1 MKLDPGTES
10 SSSAAGGYTS
20 PNDPFG
26 GALQPRA
33 GAAIGSVIDVVAPS
47 DMVRRGDVTL
57 PVGPD
62 TSGSAVVVGVD
73 PAEHEQVR
81 RRVSFL
87 EGALES
93 SAKVE
98 AAAREFADRIEE
110 RARQSRE
117 RYDKDVGELRVQLDT
132 RERELRTL
140 ALEMGKLQGRLEV
153 TQQKLLAPRE
163 ANTSSPLSPSNPSQG
178 APHSTSPTGAAPRS
192 FLESERGLFLSGVA
206 VAVAIVVVVSL
217 LR

>member
-1 MKLDPGTES
+1 MKLESGTES
-10 SSSAAGGYTS
+10 SRRAAAAYTS

-26 GALQPRA
+26 GSLEPLV
-33 GAAIGSVIDVVAPS
+33 GAAVDRAIDVSAPQDLVKRADAPASAPVAP
-47 DMVRRGDVTL
+47 VI
-57 PVGPD
+57 
-62 TSGSAVVVGVD
+62 GVD

-98 AAAREFADRIEE
+98 AAAREFADRVEE
-110 RARQSRE
+110 RARASRE
-117 RYDKDVGELRVQLDT
+117 RYDKDVSELRVQLDT
-132 RERELRTL
+132 KERELRTL

-163 ANTSSPLSPSNPSQG
+163 PSPSPTNPGAAGQSSPLDAASPAG
-178 APHSTSPTGAAPRS
+178 TRS

>member
-1 MKLDPGTES
+1 MKLEPGTES
-10 SSSAAGGYTS
+10 SRGTSAAYTS

-26 GALQPRA
+26 ASLEPRA
-33 GAAIGSVIDVVAPS
+33 GVASDVVIDVAAPQDLVKRADVPVAPP
-47 DMVRRGDVTL
+47 TA
-57 PVGPD
+57 PVN
-62 TSGSAVVVGVD
+62 VIGVD

-81 RRVSFL
+81 LRVSFL
-87 EGALES
+87 EGALQS

-98 AAAREFADRIEE
+98 AAAREFADRVEE
-110 RARQSRE
+110 RARASRE
-117 RYDKDVGELRVQLDT
+117 RYDKDVSELRVQLDT

-163 ANTSSPLSPSNPSQG
+163 PNPPSTNTSTNL
-178 APHSTSPTGAAPRS
+178 GAAGQPSPVGAASPAGPRP